1 MIARAAPLPL
11 FQRETLNSLQREREA
26 LLKLLQRGGVDVAT
40 RMRREKK
47 LKLLTARQIVLEAR
61 LGLGGRHG

>member
-1 MIARAAPLPL
+1 MTAHAAPLPL
-11 FQRETLNSLQREREA
+11 FQRETLNALQKEREA
-26 LLKLLQRGGVDVAT
+26 LLKQLQRGGVDAPT

-61 LGLGGRHG
+61 LGLGGRLG

>member
-1 MIARAAPLPL
+1 MTAHAAPLPL
-11 FQRETLNSLQREREA
+11 FEQEKLKTLQKEREA
-26 LLKLLQRGGVDVAT
+26 LLKLLQRGGADVPT

-61 LGLGGRHG
+61 LGMGAPT